1 MRGYRFELVLSLA
14 YDDVKPEVEDSQK
27 IIENE
32 ETTKNKEADTSNED
46 STKTER

>member
-1 MRGYRFELVLSLA
+1 MCVDIALNLFA